1 MSKRRVMPRPN
12 PCPFNEGVGCTR
24 EECHRCG
31 WNPEVAA
38 ERLARITGAKKDGGK
53 PREQKKE

>member
-1 MSKRRVMPRPN
+1 MSKHKNNPRPN

-24 EECHRCG
+24 QERHRCG

-38 ERLARITGAKKDGGK
+38 ERLRRITEGEKDGGK
-53 PREQKKE
+53 TR